1 MWRTP
6 GATRR
11 TGTRSFFAA
20 LFYISFLPE
29 VMSGPLTRFSDF
41 ASRLDERRRSWTDAA
56 EGLRRFALGL
66 AKKLILSG
74 AMAAAADAAYGAG
87 AAMDARVAWLG
98 AVAYTLQLYFDFSGY
113 SDMACGLGRALG
125 FKCAEN
131 FDHPY
136 AAVSITDSGALAH
149 LALALV
155 QGLHLHPPRR
165 LAAGEMAHGG
175 QQGRLSSSSAA
186 SGTGRT

>member
-1 MWRTP
+1 
-6 GATRR
+6 
-11 TGTRSFFAA
+11 
-20 LFYISFLPE
+20 
-29 VMSGPLTRFSDF
+29 
-41 ASRLDERRRSWTDAA
+41 
-56 EGLRRFALGL
+56 
-66 AKKLILSG
+66 
-74 AMAAAADAAYGAG
+74 MAAAADAAYGAG

-136 AAVSITDSGALAH
+136 AAVSITDFWRRWHISLSLWFRTTSTSPSAARGGGNGA
-149 LALALV
+149 
-155 QGLHLHPPRR
+155 RR
-165 LAAGEMAHGG
+165 PT
-175 QQGRLSSSSAA
+175 RPLSSSSAA